1 MSSFNSAVT
10 PQHISAGQSGDH
22 DSDCLPVIGLFPRT
36 NLPDP
41 EIPNIAA
48 MSDGERRLWL
58 ASRRDPV
65 VDQLP
70 QARRTSDGYPP
81 GDLQPGTQRKWAA
94 CVGAARPAPE
104 SVAPAGGA
112 ISPPCSDE
120 GLIITAG
127 FQNVG
132 LRSDFCGDSD
142 ADSDVRVDQNSSRVT
157 ARQRGA
163 EDSPSA
169 FLSAMYADM
178 DEAEA
183 KIKAVEA
190 LLTLRGLKLSGRL
203 PADRQVDTLAKQCG
217 LVVQSPRQPRSL
229 PMCDLDSVEGEI
241 DEAVVDHQNTSSDVL
256 NTQSARI
263 PSEVTEFANIR
274 DVGSVNVCEAVN
286 TIGLNAANTRCVV
299 EENVSD
305 TWSEGSVEVVRELNS
320 NVNTPARVL
329 TPSLEAV
336 GSVDHLRQLDR
347 RQNRSVPPFGPGGTH
362 VCSFGSEAP
371 VNVLSRTRVYYIAN
385 SPSMFASSLLWLV
398 TSVMSVSFHVFSRS
412 VTFPRPRLAAIPSA
426 AHASSMSSPMFTE
439 LIAVPA

>member
-1 MSSFNSAVT
+1 M
-10 PQHISAGQSGDH
+10 
-22 DSDCLPVIGLFPRT
+22 
-36 NLPDP
+36 
-41 EIPNIAA
+41 
-48 MSDGERRLWL
+48 
-58 ASRRDPV
+58 
-65 VDQLP
+65 
-70 QARRTSDGYPP
+70 
-81 GDLQPGTQRKWAA
+81 
-94 CVGAARPAPE
+94 
-104 SVAPAGGA
+104 
-112 ISPPCSDE
+112 
-120 GLIITAG
+120 
-127 FQNVG
+127 G

-263 PSEVTEFANIR
+263 PGEVTEIANIR

-320 NVNTPARVL
+320 CLLYTS
-329 TPSLEAV
+329 PSPRDGL
-336 GSVDHLRQLDR
+336 
-347 RQNRSVPPFGPGGTH
+347 
-362 VCSFGSEAP
+362 
-371 VNVLSRTRVYYIAN
+371 LSRM
-385 SPSMFASSLLWLV
+385 PS
-398 TSVMSVSFHVFSRS
+398 
-412 VTFPRPRLAAIPSA
+412 SA
-426 AHASSMSSPMFTE
+426 
-439 LIAVPA
+439 